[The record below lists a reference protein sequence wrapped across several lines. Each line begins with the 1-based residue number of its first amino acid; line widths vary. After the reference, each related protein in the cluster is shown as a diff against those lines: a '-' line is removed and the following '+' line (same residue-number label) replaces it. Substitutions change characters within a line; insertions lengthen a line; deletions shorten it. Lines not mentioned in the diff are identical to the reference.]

1 MSSTKD
7 LFIEV
12 SPGDAVFKEGEVG
25 TVLYI
30 IESGQID
37 LMPAGGGE
45 ALVTLGPGDS
55 CGEAALL
62 KQHPHTCTATAR
74 TRARLLRIDAA
85 AMPDVLRQNADV
97 GYALLRK
104 LAARQSHYELRLSDT
119 KGVAAAP
126 TPASKPVAAG
136 AAKAADLPAKP
147 VDVQPRAQ
155 PPSPAPTPAPAPA
168 PAHPA
173 APPAPSRPKEL
184 ALRVSANGQIIAL
197 DPARSEYLVGRPD
210 PASGIAPEIDL
221 GPFDANRMLS
231 RRHAKILREADNY
244 LVREDAA
251 TTNGTFLNGE
261 RLQTGV
267 AAVLK
272 AGDKLR
278 FGSIEVELVEA

>member
-37 LMPAGGGE
+37 LIPAGGGD
-45 ALVTLGPGDS
+45 ALATLGPGDS

-62 KQHPHTCTATAR
+62 KQHPHTSTAMAR

-85 AMPDVLRQNADV
+85 AVPDVLHQNADV
-97 GYALLRK
+97 GFALLRK
-104 LAARQSHYELRLSDT
+104 LAARQSHYELRFGDT
-119 KGVAAAP
+119 RIAP
-126 TPASKPVAAG
+126 T
-136 AAKAADLPAKP
+136 
-147 VDVQPRAQ
+147 
-155 PPSPAPTPAPAPA
+155 APAPA
-168 PAHPA
+168 PAAKPA
-173 APPAPSRPKEL
+173 TAAAPAKPESAPQARTQPPPPPAPASASAPAPAQPVAPPAPSKPKEL
-184 ALRVSANGQIIAL
+184 ALRVSANGQMIAL
-197 DPARSEYLVGRPD
+197 DPARGEYLVGRPD

-261 RLQTGV
+261 RLQTGI
-267 AAVLK
+267 AAPLK